1 MGVRG
6 RRLLKKIG
14 SAFSIF
20 LLAVSILFQNQCY
33 SGAMAAS
40 LICSCN
46 HSSPTENHSDD
57 IILSSHK
64 GLSQSND
71 PSLPDCHRPKLS
83 HSSHECT
90 CKKGETRKKMISALY
105 QMNLI
110 KNEIIFIFSL
120 PERTAMERQNF
131 HYKNLFSKNHFRPP
145 EISSSVSGYEV
156 I

>member
-1 MGVRG
+1 MGIQG
-6 RRLLKKIG
+6 RQILKKIG
-14 SAFSIF
+14 SAFSIS
-20 LLAVSILFQNQCY
+20 LLVFSILFQNQCY

-46 HSSPTENHSDD
+46 HSSPAENHSDD
-57 IILSSHK
+57 IILSVHK
-64 GLSQSND
+64 KLSQSND
-71 PSLPDCHRPKLS
+71 HSLSDCHRPKFS

-110 KNEIIFIFSL
+110 KNEIIFLLSL
-120 PERTAMERQNF
+120 PERTVSERQNF
-131 HYKNLFSKNHFRPP
+131 YHKNLFSKNHFRPP
-145 EISSSVSGYEV
+145 KISPAVSGDEV